1 MRRDGRNLPAVL
13 GAVLAALCLS
23 GTAAADPARG
33 LSPASAVPADRAGM
47 KRACLVAAA
56 EAEARLGLP
65 PGVLAAL
72 AVIESAA
79 HPFAIGSAS
88 RSHYAASQEEAVRV
102 ARAAGPGAAGGCF
115 QINIGVHA
123 RRDPSWVFDPWASA
137 LFAGRMLARH
147 AAATGHDWGAAVA
160 RYAGAGHGSDA
171 ARRQRCRVAASLAGL
186 GHAPPRGL
194 GTEGCG
200 QAELRTTRGKAMML
214 AARASGPE
222 ALAALP

>member
-1 MRRDGRNLPAVL
+1 MLPAVL
-13 GAVLAALCLS
+13 AAAMVALLPS
-23 GTAAADPARG
+23 GQAAADPARG
-33 LSPASAVPADRAGM
+33 LSPAPAVPADRAGM
-47 KRACLVAAA
+47 TRACLVAAA

-88 RSHYAASQEEAVRV
+88 RSHYAANREEALRA
-102 ARAAGPGAAGGCF
+102 ARSAGPGAAGGCF

-147 AAATGHDWGAAVA
+147 AAATGNDWGAAVA
-160 RYAGAGHGSDA
+160 RYAGAGQGSDA
-171 ARRQRCRVAASLAGL
+171 GRRQRCRVAASLAGL

-200 QAELRTTRGKAMML
+200 LADLRSTRGKAVAL

-222 ALAALP
+222 AVAALP